1 MSVAEPR
8 ELEEVEDRVRRGRA
22 LGALVDPRGTVD
34 FGVDEVGLEDLEFE
48 LEAMEALDDS
58 LEPWPAAPPGREAGR
73 PGAVPP
79 LGAATARRP
88 AEETT
93 TDALALFLR
102 DIGKVPLLTAR
113 EEIALAKRVER
124 GCLESKQRM
133 VTANLRLVVSIAR
146 NTHDQ
151 GLPLLDLIQEGT
163 IGLVRAVE
171 KFDHRRGFRFSTYAS
186 WLISQAVSRALAD
199 KSRMIRMPVY
209 VVEKLQ
215 RIRRAERD
223 IAAQVGRDATLGE
236 VSAATGIDIDAV
248 DAIRRAAQPP
258 VSLEKPIDG
267 EDGTELGHLIADHL
281 AACPYERAAQAL
293 TRKALWDVLKR
304 LPDRERQILVLRYG
318 LCGEQPRTLEEI
330 GRSFNLTRE
339 RIRQIETETIKKLEV
354 LDETQHLRPSA

>member
-1 MSVAEPR
+1 MSVAEPQ
-8 ELEEVEDRVRRGRA
+8 ELGEVEGRVRRGRA
-22 LGALVDPRGTVD
+22 LGVLAVCPVEEIEL
-34 FGVDEVGLEDLEFE
+34 EGLDLEFE
-48 LEAMEALDDS
+48 LEAMEVLDDS
-58 LEPWPAAPPGREAGR
+58 LEPWTPAPPERQAGR
-73 PGAVPP
+73 PAAVPP
-79 LGAATARRP
+79 RRAPAVGRRP
-88 AEETT
+88 GEETT
-93 TDALALFLR
+93 TDALALLLR
-102 DIGKVPLLTAR
+102 DIGKVPLLTAC

-124 GCLESKQRM
+124 GCFESKQRM
-133 VTANLRLVVSIAR
+133 VSANLRLVVSIAR

-223 IAAQVGRDATLGE
+223 IGAQVGRDATLAE
-236 VSAATGIDIDAV
+236 ISAATGIDIDAV
-248 DAIRRAAQPP
+248 DAIRRAGQPP

-267 EDGTELGHLIADHL
+267 DDGTELGHLIADHL

-339 RIRQIETETIKKLEV
+339 RIRQIENETIKKLEI